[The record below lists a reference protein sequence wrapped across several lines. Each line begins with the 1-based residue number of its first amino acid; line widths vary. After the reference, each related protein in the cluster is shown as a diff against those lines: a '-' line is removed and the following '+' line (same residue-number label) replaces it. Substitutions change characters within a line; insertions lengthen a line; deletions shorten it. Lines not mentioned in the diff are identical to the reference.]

1 MAKSPRAEGLR
12 ASAYKSAGQTRDG
25 VRVVKPKTKPQ
36 NFTSSEIKRAVEIA
50 LRELQQSKSKPS
62 LAKAKVPK
70 VEQRPDG
77 MFAVTMPGK
86 TKASAKKA
94 TQKEALDRA
103 KELDPGS
110 RPIAKRTRKSKGGRK
125 GTWRQP

>member
-1 MAKSPRAEGLR
+1 MARTPPTKGLR
-12 ASAYKSAGQTRDG
+12 ASAYKSSCQTRDG
-25 VRVVKPKTKPQ
+25 VRVVKTKTKPE
-36 NFTSSEIKRAVEIA
+36 NFTSAEIKRAVEIA
-50 LRELQQSKSKPS
+50 LRELRGQQPKRS
-62 LAKAKVPK
+62 LAKAKVPR

-77 MFAVTMPGK
+77 MFAVVMPGK
-86 TKASAKKA
+86 SKASAKKA

-110 RPIAKRTRKSKGGRK
+110 RPIAKRTRTSKGGRK